1 MNQWR
6 SKPHGATW
14 PRGLLSANAAWSV
27 RSVLGRWRLCSAA
40 GLLGNNPRWRR
51 LWQTDGRRL
60 RPPVGQT
67 MFVHLGDMA
76 LEEEL
81 TRADTGTLSE
91 HAVGATIVH
100 GWNYTIRTNLP
111 WVEEADAGSKSKQ
124 RQHQQQICHTTFGAT
139 HSFRSNAVHSRYIAQ
154 PEGERPCPHEA
165 PGSTS
170 APKPRIE
177 WPRQPKKYHTK
188 HYHTHTHRH
197 THAHARTD
205 KQINNL
211 SKTINYFST
220 NYF

>member
-111 WVEEADAGSKSKQ
+111 WVEEADAGRS
-124 RQHQQQICHTTFGAT
+124 
-139 HSFRSNAVHSRYIAQ
+139 RSNDNINNKSVI
-154 PEGERPCPHEA
+154 RP
-165 PGSTS
+165 S
-170 APKPRIE
+170 APHTASGRTPSTLDTLRNPRARGHVPTRRQAAPP
-177 WPRQPKKYHTK
+177 PRSPE
-188 HYHTHTHRH
+188 
-197 THAHARTD
+197 
-205 KQINNL
+205 
-211 SKTINYFST
+211 
-220 NYF
+220 